1 MQGEP
6 LPAQPQGETSVPLD
20 AAEAVRQTTVRVLEE
35 RIRLVG
41 VDRSG
46 AYEHYSLWL
55 SKGFPIRSYEL
66 AILAF
71 VKQHLPELKSYHEI
85 GSGLGTVPFMLAY
98 EGFAAV
104 GVERDERRHLTATT
118 ILRELTAQYPQMEN
132 NCRLVGAEF
141 PDAVLDLDVSESLA
155 ILTDFV
161 STQEPN
167 TYIRL
172 CRELAGYRF
181 VLMDMQRFCVKRETA
196 EEQQRLVE
204 ELTKYGL
211 TECPGGFDCGSE
223 GTYRLFEGKPA
234 EGHRA
239 ASIKADRREGTLL
252 ATAPSKPGGG
262 TAIAPQQSLQTVPS
276 TDLQTVAG
284 SKLPAEAKSVEGP
297 STLRATVLPPMPQR
311 ARRARFGGWLAASA
325 LIVIVIPTI
334 LAIVYYGFIAS
345 NQYVTTFQFAVRGPS
360 QAAGRTMS
368 TAMTGTTAMSPDAFV
383 VTDYINSSQAI
394 ADVERRLN
402 LRSIFSKPG
411 IDLWSRLPERDVSA
425 EELKD
430 YWANM
435 VWAHFDIVSGN
446 VSVSVKAFTPQDSLA
461 LAEVLVVTSD
471 EMFRR
476 LNNQA
481 QEDIVRLA
489 NDNLNRAQQQL
500 VEARKDLLAFREKS
514 GLVDADREAL
524 AGAQIIDD
532 LRKQLAGLQAQ
543 HESIR
548 SVSPNSPILK
558 SLNSQIAALEAKIRQ
573 EGQLGASQVKAISPE
588 ALRGFQSLDVER
600 QFAEKNYGEAMS
612 LRSQAYVMAQNQQ
625 SYLALFVK
633 PTLPQTSL
641 YPDRAKSI
649 FVVVLAA
656 AAAWFVG
663 MLLVYAVRDHL
674 A

>member
-6 LPAQPQGETSVPLD
+6 LRALPPDEPSAPLD
-20 AAEAVRQTTVRVLEE
+20 AAEAVRQTIVRVLDE

-46 AYEHYSLWL
+46 AYEHYSFWL
-55 SKGFPIRSYEL
+55 AKGFPIRSYEL
-66 AILAF
+66 AILDF
-71 VKQHLPELKSYHEI
+71 VKQHLPDLKSYHEI

-118 ILRELTAQYPQMEN
+118 ILREMTTQFPHMEK

-141 PDAVLDLDVSESLA
+141 PDAILDLEVSESLA

-161 STQEPN
+161 STQEPSA
-167 TYIRL
+167 YIRL
-172 CRELAGYRF
+172 CRELAGYRY
-181 VLMDMQRFCVKRETA
+181 VLMDIQRFCMKRETA

-204 ELTKYGL
+204 ELAKHGL
-211 TECPGGFDCGSE
+211 VPCSGGFDCGSE

-239 ASIKADRREGTLL
+239 ASANADRREGTLVT
-252 ATAPSKPGGG
+252 TAPAKPGGG
-262 TAIAPQQSLQTVPS
+262 IAIAPQQALQTIPGS
-276 TDLQTVAG
+276 DLQPGGG
-284 SKLPAEAKSVEGP
+284 SKPPVEVTPVEAP
-297 STLRATVLPPMPQR
+297 STLRATALPRMPQR
-311 ARRARFGGWLAASA
+311 ARRARFGGWLAGSA
-325 LIVIVIPTI
+325 LLVIVVPTL
-334 LAIVYYGFIAS
+334 LAILYYGFIAS
-345 NQYVTTFQFAVRGPS
+345 SQYVTPFQFAVRGPS
-360 QAAGRTMS
+360 QATGRTMS

-383 VTDYINSSQAI
+383 VTDYINSPQAI
-394 ADVERRLN
+394 ADVEQRLN
-402 LRSIFSKPG
+402 LRSIFSKQG
-411 IDLWSRLPERDVSA
+411 IDYWSRLPEHDVSA
-425 EELKD
+425 EELKA
-430 YWANM
+430 YWASM

-461 LAEVLVVTSD
+461 LAEALIATSD

-476 LNNQA
+476 LNTQA

-489 NDNLNRAQQQL
+489 NDNLSRAQQQL

-532 LRKQLAGLQAQ
+532 LRKQLAGLHAQ
-543 HESIR
+543 RASI
-548 SVSPNSPILK
+548 SSQSPNSPLLK
-558 SLNSQIAALEAKIRQ
+558 SMNSQIASLEGKIRQ
-573 EGQLGASQVKAISPE
+573 EDQLGASQVKAISPE
-588 ALRGFQSLDVER
+588 ALREFQSRDAER
-600 QFAEKNYGEAMS
+600 LFAEKIYGEALS

-625 SYLALFVK
+625 SYLALFAK
-633 PTLPQTSL
+633 PTLPQKSL
-641 YPDRAKSI
+641 YPDRTKSI
-649 FVVVLAA
+649 FVVFLAA

>member
-1 MQGEP
+1 MLGES
-6 LPAQPQGETSVPLD
+6 LPEQPRGETPVPLN
-20 AAEAVRQTTVRVLEE
+20 AAEAVRQTIVRVLEE

-66 AILAF
+66 RILDF

-104 GVERDERRHLTATT
+104 AVERDERRHLTATT
-118 ILRELTAQYPQMEN
+118 ILRELTTQYPHMEK

-141 PDAVLDLDVSESLA
+141 PDAVLDIDVSEALA

-167 TYIRL
+167 TYVSL
-172 CRELAGYRF
+172 CRELAGYRY
-181 VLMDMQRFCVKRETA
+181 VLMDMQRFCLKRETA
-196 EEQQRLVE
+196 EEQQCLID
-204 ELTKYGL
+204 ELAKYGL
-211 TECPGGFDCGSE
+211 VPCPGGFDCGSE

-234 EGHRA
+234 ERHLA
-239 ASIKADRREGTLL
+239 ASSKADRREGTLL
-252 ATAPSKPGGG
+252 ATAPGKPGGS
-262 TAIAPQQSLQTVPS
+262 TAIAPQNALQKVS
-276 TDLQTVAG
+276 GKDLQRVGG
-284 SKLPAEAKSVEGP
+284 SKLPVEVTPVEVP
-297 STLRATVLPPMPQR
+297 STLRATALPPMPQR
-311 ARRARFGGWLAASA
+311 ARRARFGGWLAVSA
-325 LIVIVIPTI
+325 LLVIAIPTI
-334 LAIVYYGFIAS
+334 LAILYYGFIAS
-345 NQYVTTFQFAVRGPS
+345 SQYVTTFQFAVRGPA

-394 ADVERRLN
+394 ADVEQRLN

-411 IDLWSRLPERDVSA
+411 IDLWSRLPEQDVST
-425 EELKD
+425 EELKA
-430 YWANM
+430 YWASR

-446 VSVSVKAFTPQDSLA
+446 VSVSVKAFTPEDSLA
-461 LAEVLVVTSD
+461 LAEALVATSD

-476 LNNQA
+476 LNQQA

-489 NDNLNRAQQQL
+489 NDNLHRSQQQL
-500 VEARKDLLAFREKS
+500 VQARNDLLAFREKT
-514 GLVDADREAL
+514 GVVDADREAS

-543 HESIR
+543 RASIR
-548 SVSPNSPILK
+548 SQSPRSPLLT
-558 SLNSQIAALEAKIRQ
+558 SLNSQIASLEAKIQQ

-588 ALRGFQSLDVER
+588 ALRGFQSLDAER
-600 QFAEKNYGEAMS
+600 LFAEKIYGEALS

-633 PTLPQTSL
+633 PTLPQKSL

-649 FVVVLAA
+649 FVVFLAA

-663 MLLVYAVRDHL
+663 MLVVYAVRDHL